1 MKDKTVNLTIRVS
14 PKLKADAEAACRYLN
29 RSFTKEINRLLTD
42 LVREH
47 WAKRTKDTAAYQM
60 LVEGEV
66 CVMAYAALLEK
77 YQAGG
82 QEMPEHLHRILSKRG
97 GVDE

>member
-1 MKDKTVNLTIRVS
+1 
-14 PKLKADAEAACRYLN
+14 
-29 RSFTKEINRLLTD
+29 
-42 LVREH
+42 
-47 WAKRTKDTAAYQM
+47 M